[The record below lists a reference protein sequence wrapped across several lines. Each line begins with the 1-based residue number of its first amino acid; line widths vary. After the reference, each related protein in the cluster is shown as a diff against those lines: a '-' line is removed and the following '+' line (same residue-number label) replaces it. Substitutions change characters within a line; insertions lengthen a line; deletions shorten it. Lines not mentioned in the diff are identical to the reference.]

1 MFILGKN
8 YRYKENKM
16 LRLFTLDTQREN
28 FYNIT
33 SQVNEV
39 IKDSGVTNGICV
51 VY

>member
-1 MFILGKN
+1 
-8 YRYKENKM
+8 M